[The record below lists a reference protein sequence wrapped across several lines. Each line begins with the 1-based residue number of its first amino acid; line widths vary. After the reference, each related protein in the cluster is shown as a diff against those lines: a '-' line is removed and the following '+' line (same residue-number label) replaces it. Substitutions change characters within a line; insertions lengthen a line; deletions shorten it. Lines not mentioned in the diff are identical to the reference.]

1 MAQETQPAAA
11 APKKV
16 YSPHKRTRI
25 VMSLEMGMP
34 PREVAAR
41 EGVPV
46 GSIRGIR
53 SRYKK
58 QTSAKDLPR
67 SGRPPLLG
75 ERDKRHLIRLI
86 TENPTVT
93 YKELLAHAGLTCSA
107 RTLKRHLEAN
117 GVEHKPLAK
126 VLWIRK

>member
-1 MAQETQPAAA
+1 MAQEALPTAP
-11 APKKV
+11 PKKE

-25 VMSLEMGMP
+25 IVSLEAGLTP
-34 PREVAAR
+34 KEVAAR
-41 EGVPV
+41 EGIPV

-58 QTSAKDLPR
+58 QTSAKSLPR

-75 ERDKRHLIRLI
+75 ERDKRHLLRLI

-93 YKELLAHAGLTCSA
+93 YKELLAHTGLTCSTV
-107 RTLKRHLEAN
+107 TLKRYLKAN
-117 GVEHKPLAK
+117 GVEHKPLAR
-126 VLWIRK
+126 VLWARK